1 MPSPYRPERLEK
13 AAEVLRVVAHPV
25 RLGIVQVLE
34 NGEKN
39 VTEIC
44 QQLGAAQAY
53 ISQQL
58 NLLKSRGVLASRKD
72 GSQVFYR
79 IAFPAVLRIIH
90 CVCAHEEGPEA
101 SAGAPADAQDR
112 DRSENKEESTH
123 GGRSTEQR

>member
-1 MPSPYRPERLEK
+1 MPRPSPHERLEK

-25 RLGIVQVLE
+25 RLGILEILE

-58 NLLKSRGVLASRKD
+58 TLLKARGVLASRKD
-72 GSQVFYR
+72 GAQVFYR
-79 IAFPAVLRIIH
+79 IAFPAVLKIIH
-90 CVCAHEEGPEA
+90 CVCAQQEGFEA
-101 SAGAPADAQDR
+101 SADEPIDTKDH
-112 DRSENKEESTH
+112 DRSQDKEDPSH
-123 GGRSTEQR
+123 GRRNTQHQ